1 MSLKIMACGLLC
13 LLQDGGRRGWQHLG
27 VSPGGPVDKHAAA
40 WANRLLDNGPGVPL
54 LEIALGGVELEV
66 QADTWLA
73 LAGAELPATLDGK
86 PLPGWSRFRVRAGQR
101 LKLGFAR
108 TGQRAYLAAA
118 GGFSAQPI
126 LGSVATQMREKLGGL
141 AGNGQPLAADDL
153 LECAVYGERFTR
165 GASVPWPYRPDY
177 REAPTLRVLPGPDP
191 FSEDQRQAFFEQ
203 RWQVSPQSDRMGV
216 RLRGEA
222 LNAPRRQWSLGVVE
236 GAIQVPPDGQPIV
249 LLADRQSMG
258 GYPLLGVL
266 HPLDIGRL
274 AQCPAHSEARF
285 TPVSVERAQADLRTF
300 LRFFCG

>member
-1 MSLKIMACGLLC
+1 MSLKVIACGPLC
-13 LLQDGGRRGWQHLG
+13 LLQDGGRQGWQHLG
-27 VSPGGPVDKHAAA
+27 VSPGGPVDKQAAA
-40 WANRLLDNGPGVPL
+40 WANRLLGNTPGVPL

-73 LAGAELPATLDGK
+73 LTGADVPATLDGE
-86 PLPGWSRFRVRAGQR
+86 PLPGWSRFRAGVGQR

-108 TGQRAYLAAA
+108 AGQRAYLATA
-118 GGFSAQPI
+118 GGFHAPSI
-126 LGSVATQMREKLGGL
+126 LGSVATQTREKLGGL

-153 LECAVYGERFTR
+153 LECAACGERFTR

-177 REAPTLRVLPGPDP
+177 RETPTLRVLPGPDA
-191 FSEDQRQAFFEQ
+191 FSEEQRQAFFEQ

-222 LNAPRRQWSLGVVE
+222 LSAPRRQWSLGIVE

-274 AQCPAHSEARF
+274 AQCPAHSEVRF
-285 TPVSVERAQADLRTF
+285 AQAHVEQAQADLRAF
-300 LRFFCG
+300 RRFFSG